1 MSKQI
6 KFSEEARNNLKDGVN
21 RLADA
26 VKITLGPKGRNVIL
40 DKGFGA
46 PTITNDGVT
55 IAKEVDLED
64 KFANMGAQLI
74 KEVATKTNDAAG
86 DGTTTATL
94 LTQIMINEG
103 LKNVTAGANPLS
115 LQKGME
121 KGLTEVI
128 KNLKS
133 AAKEISGR
141 AEIAQ
146 VASISAESEAIGDLI
161 AEIMDMV
168 GREGVITV
176 EESQTMGL
184 DKEVV
189 KGMQFSE
196 GYISPYMIT
205 DATRLEANYE
215 NAAILITD
223 KKISAISEILPLIEK
238 MAAAGKKDLVIIAE
252 EIEGEAL
259 ATLIV
264 NKIQGRFNA
273 LAVKAPGFG
282 ETRKEMLIDIATLTG
297 AQVISEDLG
306 LKLEDVTPEQLG
318 QARRVIAN
326 KDNTTIIEGKTKS
339 KKDLLTRIAKI
350 KKEIEAANSDYD
362 KEKLQER
369 LAKLSGGVGVIKVG
383 AATESELNYKKMK
396 IEDAVA
402 ATKAAVAEG
411 IVTGGGV
418 AYIDSIKC
426 LDNVK
431 ADNEDEK
438 IGLKILRRALEEPIR
453 QIAQNAGKD
462 GSVIIEGVRKLEK
475 GMGYDAAEDKYVDM
489 FTKGIIDPLKV
500 TRSALENAVS
510 ASGMMLTTE
519 AAITDLPEKNP
530 PAGGAMPGAM
540 GQMPQM

>member
-1 MSKQI
+1 MAKQI

-21 RLADA
+21 KLADT

-55 IAKEVDLED
+55 IAKEVELED

-94 LTQIMINEG
+94 LTQVMVNEG

-115 LQKGME
+115 LRAGME
-121 KGLTEVI
+121 KGLEEVI
-128 KNLKS
+128 KNLKNS
-133 AAKEISGR
+133 AKEISGR

-146 VASISAESEAIGDLI
+146 VAAISAESEEIGDLI

-215 NAAILITD
+215 DALILITD

-238 MAAAGKKDLVIIAE
+238 MATAGKKDLVIIAE

-282 ETRKEMLIDIATLTG
+282 ETRKEMLADIAVLTG
-297 AQVISEDLG
+297 AEVISEDLG
-306 LKLEDVTPEQLG
+306 LKLEDVTIEQLG
-318 QARRVIAN
+318 QARRIIAN

-339 KKDLLTRIAKI
+339 KKDLEARINKI
-350 KKEIEAANSDYD
+350 KKEIELSTSDYD

-383 AATESELNYKKMK
+383 AATEAELNYKKMK

-426 LDNVK
+426 LDSVK
-431 ADNEDEK
+431 VDNEEEK

-453 QIAQNAGKD
+453 QIAKNAGKD
-462 GSVIIEGVRKLEK
+462 GSVIIEEVRKLEK
-475 GMGYDAAEDKYVDM
+475 GMGYDAAKGEYVDM
-489 FTKGIIDPLKV
+489 FDKGIIDPLKV

-530 PAGGAMPGAM
+530 PAGGIPGGM